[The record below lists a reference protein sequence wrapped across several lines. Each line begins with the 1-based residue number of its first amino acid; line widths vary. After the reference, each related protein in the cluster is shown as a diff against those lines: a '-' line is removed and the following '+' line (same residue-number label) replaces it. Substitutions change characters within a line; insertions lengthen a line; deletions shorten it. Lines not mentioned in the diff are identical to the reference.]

1 MQNKQKKQAL
11 CRAPVLAHPWFDLPF
26 VLDSDASMTVAAA
39 VLSQVQ
45 ECEERPIS
53 YAAKALTK
61 SQRKWAPTKI
71 EMYVLVFGTEE
82 FYPYLINKQS
92 VAQLDPQSLVWFQSF
107 KQPKPQ
113 EARWVERLQQ
123 FHMKM
128 EHRLGCLHANADGL
142 SHQPWQENPMDDTLD
157 EVGTSH
163 TPLIVD
169 QLPVMMPQLLSRV
182 TTSQNL
188 NSTPHWE

>member
-1 MQNKQKKQAL
+1 
-11 CRAPVLAHPWFDLPF
+11 
-26 VLDSDASMTVAAA
+26 MTVAAA

-45 ECEERPIS
+45 ECEERPIA

-61 SQRKWAPTKI
+61 SQRKWAQTKI
-71 EMYVLVFGTEE
+71 EMYVFGTEE

-92 VAQLDPQSLVWFQSF
+92 VAHLDPQSLVWFQSF

-113 EARWVERLQQ
+113 EARWVECLQQ

-128 EHRLGCLHANADGL
+128 EHQLGCLHANADGL

-163 TPLIVD
+163 TPLIVGPITSND
-169 QLPVMMPQLLSRV
+169 ATTPVQSDNQPEPEQHRPLWSSV
-182 TTSQNL
+182 T
-188 NSTPHWE
+188 

>member
-1 MQNKQKKQAL
+1 
-11 CRAPVLAHPWFDLPF
+11 
-26 VLDSDASMTVAAA
+26 MTIATA

-45 ECEERPIS
+45 ERKERPIA

-61 SQRKWAPTKI
+61 SQRKWAPTKT

-92 VAQLDPQSLVWFQSF
+92 VAHLDPQSLVWFLSF

-123 FHMKM
+123 FH
-128 EHRLGCLHANADGL
+128 N
-142 SHQPWQENPMDDTLD
+142 PWKRSI
-157 EVGTSH
+157 G
-163 TPLIVD
+163 
-169 QLPVMMPQLLSRV
+169 
-182 TTSQNL
+182 
-188 NSTPHWE
+188 